1 MVKTKITEDWIEN
14 KDYKLIPKENDFWHV
29 EILKGDYSSCI
40 ISYSKVSVNEE
51 TMVLKFEYNLEYT
64 PVDNIKAGDFG
75 LDKIA
80 SHILH
85 SILMSAL
92 DTPEN
97 K

>member
-1 MVKTKITEDWIEN
+1 MVKTKITEDWVED

-40 ISYSKVSVNEE
+40 ISYSKVSVNED

-64 PVDNIKAGDFG
+64 PVDNIKAGDFA
-75 LDKIA
+75 LDKTA

>member
-1 MVKTKITEDWIEN
+1 MVKTKITEDWVEN
-14 KDYKLIPKENDFWHV
+14 KDYRLIPKENDFWHV

-40 ISYSKVSVNEE
+40 ISYSKVSVNED
-51 TMVLKFEYNLEYT
+51 TMVLKFEYNLQYS
-64 PVDNIKAGDFG
+64 PVDYIKAGELE
-75 LDKIA
+75 LDKTA

>member
-1 MVKTKITEDWIEN
+1 MVKTAITENWKEN
-14 KDYKLIPKENDFWHV
+14 EDFKLIPREDDFWHV

-40 ISYSKVSVNEE
+40 ISYSKIKINEE

-64 PVDNIKAGDFG
+64 PVEGIQAGDEG
-75 LDKIA
+75 LDRTA

-85 SILMSAL
+85 SILMSTL
-92 DTPEN
+92 EEMD

>member
-1 MVKTKITEDWIEN
+1 MVKTKITEDWVED

-64 PVDNIKAGDFG
+64 PVDNIKAGDLE
-75 LDKIA
+75 LDKTA

>member
-1 MVKTKITEDWIEN
+1 MEN
-14 KDYKLIPKENDFWHV
+14 KDYRLIPKENDFWHV
-29 EILKGDYSSCI
+29 EILKGDYSSCV
-40 ISYSKVSVNEE
+40 ISYSKVSVNED
-51 TMVLKFEYNLEYT
+51 TMVLKFEYNLEYS
-64 PVDNIKAGDFG
+64 PVDYIKAGELE
-75 LDKIA
+75 LDNTA